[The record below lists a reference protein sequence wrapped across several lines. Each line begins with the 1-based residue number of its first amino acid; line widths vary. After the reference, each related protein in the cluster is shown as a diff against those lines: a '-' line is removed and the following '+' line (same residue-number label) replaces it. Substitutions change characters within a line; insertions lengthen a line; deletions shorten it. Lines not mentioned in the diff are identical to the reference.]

1 MAVLFANF
9 ASSTLAA
16 GITGTSLVLALRA
29 GDGKKFPLPTV
40 TFRGR
45 LQATRIAAAVLPPA
59 WVFIEGDYP
68 VDYAVN
74 TDPTFLKP
82 PERGGVR

>member
-1 MAVLFANF
+1 MSVNIGINTQSINGADYVGFMAL
-9 ASSTLAA
+9 SILA
-16 GITGTSLVLALRA
+16 GE
-29 GDGKKFPLPTV
+29 LPTV